1 MVIRTVAMAQS
12 PVSLAPFSLEG
23 KTVIVTGG
31 GIGIGK
37 SISIEC
43 ARAGADVM
51 LCSRRMEHLE
61 ATADEV
67 RGLGKRALPL
77 TVDVRDPEQV
87 NAVVQRTVEEFG
99 KIDVLVNNHGASFR
113 APVEKI
119 SLNGWN
125 AVVSINLN
133 GVFLLSQAVGKHM
146 IERRQG
152 GVIVNIS
159 SMAGVR
165 GSTMMA
171 HYAASK
177 AAVINFTHTL
187 ALAWAKHQI
196 RVNCIAPGPIETEGY
211 LEVLHQTNPNPEEVY
226 QKTASRVAMGR
237 WGRVEEIAYPTIF
250 LASEASSFMTGTT
263 IYVDGG
269 GMPSPETDVD

>member
-1 MVIRTVAMAQS
+1 MAH
-12 PVSLAPFSLEG
+12 PAFSLEG

-37 SISIEC
+37 SISLEC

-51 LCSRRMEHLE
+51 LCSRRLEHLE
-61 ATADEV
+61 PTAAEV
-67 RGLGKRALPL
+67 RRLGRRAI
-77 TVDVRDPEQV
+77 TMAVDVRDQEQV
-87 NAVVQRTVEEFG
+87 KAVVHSTLDTFG

-133 GVFLLSQAVGKHM
+133 GVFLFCQAVGEHM
-146 IERRQG
+146 RERRQ
-152 GVIVNIS
+152 GVIVNIAS
-159 SMAGVR
+159 IAGVR
-165 GSTMMA
+165 GSQMMS
-171 HYAASK
+171 HYGASK
-177 AAVINFTHTL
+177 AAVINFTTTL
-187 ALAWAKHQI
+187 AMEWAPYNI

-211 LEVLHQTNPNPEEVY
+211 LEVLHRTNPDAAEVY
-226 QKTASRVAMGR
+226 RNVAARVGLGR
-237 WGRVEEIAYPTIF
+237 WGRIEEIAYPTIF

-263 IYVDGG
+263 IHVDGG
-269 GMPSPETDVD
+269 PARRDAE

>member
-1 MVIRTVAMAQS
+1 MSPMAHT
-12 PVSLAPFSLEG
+12 PFSLEE

-31 GIGIGK
+31 GIGIGR

-61 ATADEV
+61 STAEEIH
-67 RGLGKRALPL
+67 RLGKRALPL

-87 NAVVQRTVEEFG
+87 HQVVQRTLGEFG
-99 KIDVLVNNHGASFR
+99 HIDILVNNHGASFR

-125 AVVSINLN
+125 AVVGINLN
-133 GVFLLSQAVGKHM
+133 GVFLLCQAVGQHM

-152 GVIVNIS
+152 VIVNIA

-165 GSTMMA
+165 GSQRMS
-171 HYAASK
+171 HYGAAK
-177 AAVINFTHTL
+177 AAVINFTTTL
-187 ALAWAKHQI
+187 ALEWAPYNI

-211 LEVLHQTNPNPEEVY
+211 LQVLHQTNPNAEEVY
-226 QKTASRVAMGR
+226 RGVASRIALGR

-269 GMPSPETDVD
+269 PPRWDTD

>member
-1 MVIRTVAMAQS
+1 MALS
-12 PVSLAPFSLEG
+12 AFSLEG

-31 GIGIGK
+31 GVGIGK

-51 LCSRRMEHLE
+51 LCSRRIDHLE
-61 ATADEV
+61 PTAAAI
-67 RGLGKRALPL
+67 RQLGRQALAL

-87 NAVVQRTVEEFG
+87 QSVVERTLLELG
-99 KIDVLVNNHGASFR
+99 KIDILINNHGASFR

-125 AVVSINLN
+125 ALVSINLN
-133 GVFLLSQAVGKHM
+133 GVFLFCQAVGKHM
-146 IERRQG
+146 MARQQ
-152 GVIVNIS
+152 GVIVNIA

-165 GSTMMA
+165 GSQLMS
-171 HYAASK
+171 HYGASK
-177 AAVINFTHTL
+177 AAVINFTTTL
-187 ALAWAKHQI
+187 AMEWAPHNI

-211 LEVLHQTNPNPEEVY
+211 LQVLHQTNPNADEVY
-226 QKTASRVAMGR
+226 RNVASRVALGR

-250 LASEASSFMTGTT
+250 LASEASSFMTGET

-269 GMPSPETDVD
+269 PMRRDTE

>member
-1 MVIRTVAMAQS
+1 MTH
-12 PVSLAPFSLEG
+12 APFSLEG
-23 KTVIVTGG
+23 KTAMITGG

-37 SISIEC
+37 SISIEF

-61 ATADEV
+61 PTAESI
-67 RGLGKRALPL
+67 RQLGKRALAL
-77 TVDVRDPEQV
+77 TVDVRDPDQV
-87 NAVVQRTVEEFG
+87 DAVVQQTIEAFG
-99 KIDVLVNNHGASFR
+99 HIDILVNNHGASFR

-133 GVFLLSQAVGKHM
+133 GVFLFCQAVGKHM
-146 IERRQG
+146 IEQQQG
-152 GVIVNIS
+152 AIVNIS

-165 GSTMMA
+165 GSQMMS
-171 HYAASK
+171 HYGASK
-177 AAVINFTHTL
+177 AAVINFTTTL
-187 ALAWAKHQI
+187 AMEWAPHNI
-196 RVNCIAPGPIETEGY
+196 RVNCLAPGPIETEGY
-211 LEVLHQTNPNPEEVY
+211 LQVLHQTNPNAEEVY
-226 QKTASRVAMGR
+226 RNTASRVALGR

-250 LASEASSFMTGTT
+250 LASDAASFMTGTT

-269 GMPSPETDVD
+269 PPRRDTE

>member
-1 MVIRTVAMAQS
+1 MVY
-12 PVSLAPFSLEG
+12 APFSLAG

-31 GIGIGK
+31 GIGIGQ
-37 SISIEC
+37 SISMEC
-43 ARAGADVM
+43 ARAGADIM

-61 ATADEV
+61 PTAEAI
-67 RGLGKRALPL
+67 RQLGKRALAL

-87 NAVVQRTVEEFG
+87 QTAVQRTLQEFG
-99 KIDVLVNNHGASFR
+99 QIDVLVNNHGASFR

-133 GVFLLSQAVGKHM
+133 GVFLFCQAVGRHM
-146 IERRQG
+146 IERQQ
-152 GVIVNIS
+152 GVIVNIAS
-159 SMAGVR
+159 IAGWR
-165 GSTMMA
+165 GSPLMT
-171 HYAASK
+171 HYGAAK
-177 AAVINFTHTL
+177 AAVINFTTTL
-187 ALAWAKHQI
+187 AMEWAPHNI
-196 RVNCIAPGPIETEGY
+196 RVNCIAPGPIETEGF
-211 LEVLHQTNPNPEEVY
+211 LQVLHQTNPNAEEVY
-226 QKTASRVAMGR
+226 RNVASRVALGR

-269 GMPSPETDVD
+269 PPRRDTE

>member
-1 MVIRTVAMAQS
+1 MAH
-12 PVSLAPFSLEG
+12 PAFSLEG

-37 SISIEC
+37 SISLEC

-51 LCSRRMEHLE
+51 LCSRRLEHLE
-61 ATADEV
+61 PTAAEV
-67 RGLGKRALPL
+67 RRLGRRAMAMA
-77 TVDVRDPEQV
+77 VDVRDQEQV
-87 NAVVQRTVEEFG
+87 KAVVRSTLDAFG

-133 GVFLLSQAVGKHM
+133 GVFLFCQAVGEHM
-146 IERRQG
+146 MEQRQ
-152 GVIVNIS
+152 GVIVNIA

-165 GSTMMA
+165 GSQMMS
-171 HYAASK
+171 HYGASK
-177 AAVINFTHTL
+177 AAVINFTTTL
-187 ALAWAKHQI
+187 AMEWAPHNI
-196 RVNCIAPGPIETEGY
+196 RVNCIAPGPIETAGY
-211 LEVLHQTNPNPEEVY
+211 LEVLQRTNPNAEEVY
-226 QKTASRVAMGR
+226 RSVAARVALGR

-263 IYVDGG
+263 IYIDGG
-269 GMPSPETDVD
+269 PARRDAE

>member
-1 MVIRTVAMAQS
+1 MAQS
-12 PVSLAPFSLEG
+12 PFSLEG
-23 KTVIVTGG
+23 KTIIVTGG

-43 ARAGADVM
+43 ARAGADIV
-51 LCSRRMEHLE
+51 LCSRQMEHLE
-61 ATADEV
+61 GTAADI
-67 RGLGKRALPL
+67 RQLGKQALPL

-87 NAVVQRTVEEFG
+87 QHVVDDTLAAFG
-99 KIDVLVNNHGASFR
+99 RVDVLVNNHGASFR
-113 APVEKI
+113 SPIEKI

-133 GVFLLSQAVGKHM
+133 GVFLFSQAVGKHM
-146 IERRQG
+146 IERQQ
-152 GVIVNIS
+152 GVIVNIA

-165 GSTMMA
+165 GSVMMP

-177 AAVINFTHTL
+177 AAVINLTTTL
-187 ALAWAKHQI
+187 AQAWAPHHI

-211 LEVLHQTNPNPEEVY
+211 LQVLHQTNPNPEEVY
-226 QKTASRVAMGR
+226 RRTANRVALKR

-269 GMPSPETDVD
+269 GEPRPETDAD

>member
-1 MVIRTVAMAQS
+1 MVQ
-12 PVSLAPFSLEG
+12 APFSLEG
-23 KTVIVTGG
+23 KTAIVTGG
-31 GIGIGK
+31 GIGIGQ
-37 SISIEC
+37 SISLEF
-43 ARAGADVM
+43 ARFGADVM

-61 ATADEV
+61 PTAAAI
-67 RGLGKRALPL
+67 RQLGKRALPL
-77 TVDVRDPEQV
+77 TVDVRDPDQV
-87 NAVVQRTVEEFG
+87 NAVVQRTLEEFG

-133 GVFLLSQAVGKHM
+133 GVFLFCQAVGKQM

-152 GVIVNIS
+152 VIVNIA

-165 GSTMMA
+165 GSQLMS
-171 HYAASK
+171 HYGAAK
-177 AAVINFTHTL
+177 AAVINFTTTL
-187 ALAWAKHQI
+187 AMEWAPHNI

-211 LEVLHQTNPNPEEVY
+211 LQVLHQTNPNAAEVY
-226 QKTASRVAMGR
+226 RNVASRVAMGR

-263 IYVDGG
+263 IHIDGG
-269 GMPSPETDVD
+269 PMRHNTE

>member
-1 MVIRTVAMAQS
+1 MVGSA
-12 PVSLAPFSLEG
+12 FSLEG
-23 KTVIVTGG
+23 KTAIITGG

-61 ATADEV
+61 STAEDI
-67 RGLGKRALPL
+67 RQLGRRALPL

-87 NAVVQRTVEEFG
+87 NSVVQRTIEEFG
-99 KIDVLVNNHGASFR
+99 HIDILVNNHGASFR
-113 APVEKI
+113 SPIEDI

-125 AVVSINLN
+125 AVVGINLN
-133 GVFLLSQAVGKHM
+133 GVFLFTQAVGKHM
-146 IERRQG
+146 IERQQ

-165 GSTMMA
+165 GSIMMS

-177 AAVINFTHTL
+177 AAVINFTATT
-187 ALAWAKHQI
+187 AQAWAKYNI

-211 LEVLHQTNPNPEEVY
+211 LQVLHQTNPDPDAVY
-226 QKTASRVAMGR
+226 RKTAERVALKR
-237 WGRVEEIAYPTIF
+237 WGRVEEIAHPTVF
-250 LASEASSFMTGTT
+250 LASEAAGFMTGTT
-263 IYVDGG
+263 IYIDGG
-269 GMPSPETDVD
+269 GVPSPETDTD

>member
-1 MVIRTVAMAQS
+1 MVYG
-12 PVSLAPFSLEG
+12 PFSLEG
-23 KTVIVTGG
+23 KVAIVTGG

-37 SISIEC
+37 SISIEL

-61 ATADEV
+61 STAAEI
-67 RGLGKRALPL
+67 RQLGKQALAL
-77 TVDVRDPEQV
+77 TVDVRDQNQV
-87 NAVVQRTVEEFG
+87 QTVVQRTLAAFG
-99 KIDVLVNNHGASFR
+99 KIDILVNNHGASFR
-113 APVEKI
+113 AAVEKI

-125 AVVSINLN
+125 AIVGINLN
-133 GVFLLSQAVGKHM
+133 GVFLFCQEVGKHM

-152 GVIVNIS
+152 AIVNIS

-165 GSTMMA
+165 GSQLMS
-171 HYAASK
+171 HYGAAK
-177 AAVINFTHTL
+177 AAVINFTTTL
-187 ALAWAKHQI
+187 AMEWAPYNI

-211 LEVLHQTNPNPEEVY
+211 LQVLHQTNPNAEEVY
-226 QKTASRVAMGR
+226 QGVASRIALGR

-263 IYVDGG
+263 INVDGG
-269 GMPSPETDVD
+269 PGRRDTE

>member
-1 MVIRTVAMAQS
+1 MA
-12 PVSLAPFSLEG
+12 PGPFSLEG
-23 KTVIVTGG
+23 KIAIITGG

-37 SISIEC
+37 SISLEF

-61 ATADEV
+61 PTAAAIHQ
-67 RGLGKRALPL
+67 LGRRALPL
-77 TVDVRDPEQV
+77 VVDVRDPEQV
-87 NAVVQRTVEEFG
+87 QAAVQHTVAELG
-99 KIDVLVNNHGASFR
+99 RVDILVNNHGASFR

-133 GVFLLSQAVGKHM
+133 GVFLFCQAVGKHM

-152 GVIVNIS
+152 VIVNIA

-165 GSTMMA
+165 GSQLMS
-171 HYAASK
+171 HYGASK
-177 AAVINFTHTL
+177 AAVINFTMTL
-187 ALAWAKHQI
+187 AMEWAPYNV
-196 RVNCIAPGPIETEGY
+196 RVNCLAPGPIETEGY
-211 LEVLHQTNPNPEEVY
+211 LQVLHQTNPNADEVY
-226 QKTASRVAMGR
+226 RNVASRVAMGR

-269 GMPSPETDVD
+269 PMRRDSE

>member
-1 MVIRTVAMAQS
+1 MAN
-12 PVSLAPFSLEG
+12 APFSLEG
-23 KTVIVTGG
+23 KTAIVTGG

-37 SISIEC
+37 SISIEF

-61 ATADEV
+61 ATADAI
-67 RGLGKRALPL
+67 RQLGKRALPL
-77 TVDVRDPEQV
+77 TVDVRDPDQV
-87 NAVVQRTVEEFG
+87 ESAVQQTLDAFG
-99 KIDVLVNNHGASFR
+99 HIDILVNNHGASFR

-133 GVFLLSQAVGKHM
+133 GVFLFCQAVGKHM
-146 IERRQG
+146 IERQQ

-165 GSTMMA
+165 GSQLMS
-171 HYAASK
+171 HYGASK
-177 AAVINFTHTL
+177 AAVINFTTTL
-187 ALAWAKHQI
+187 AMEWAPHNI

-211 LEVLHQTNPNPEEVY
+211 LQVLHQTNPNAEEVY
-226 QKTASRVAMGR
+226 RKTAERVALGR

-250 LASEASSFMTGTT
+250 LASAASSFMTGAT

-269 GMPSPETDVD
+269 PARRDTD

>member
-1 MVIRTVAMAQS
+1 MAS
-12 PVSLAPFSLEG
+12 GPFSLEG
-23 KTVIVTGG
+23 KIAIITGG

-37 SISIEC
+37 SISLEF

-61 ATADEV
+61 PTATAI
-67 RGLGKRALPL
+67 RQLGRRALPL
-77 TVDVRDPEQV
+77 VVDVRDPDQV
-87 NAVVQRTVEEFG
+87 QAAVQRTVAELG
-99 KIDVLVNNHGASFR
+99 CIDILVNNHGASFR

-133 GVFLLSQAVGKHM
+133 GVFLFCQAVGKHM

-152 GVIVNIS
+152 VIVNIA

-165 GSTMMA
+165 GSQLMS
-171 HYAASK
+171 HYGASK
-177 AAVINFTHTL
+177 AAVINFTTTL
-187 ALAWAKHQI
+187 AMEWAPYNV
-196 RVNCIAPGPIETEGY
+196 RVNCLAPGPIETEGY
-211 LEVLHQTNPNPEEVY
+211 LQVLHQTNPDADEVY
-226 QKTASRVAMGR
+226 RNVAGRVAMGR

-269 GMPSPETDVD
+269 PMRRDSE